1 MPPFH
6 IIANKIFSLLQAKK
20 SQEAAMTT
28 DIKISYIN
36 ATANTDFD
44 VVVFTK
50 NYNVNTPKVYYVAW
64 KVLRAQTEADFVF
77 PVSME
82 VGATY
87 TSSGT
92 TNKAGP
98 FPAELGSTWSIAQ
111 EPETATATLTQ
122 GTYFV

>member
-1 MPPFH
+1 M
-6 IIANKIFSLLQAKK
+6 AG
-20 SQEAAMTT
+20 TT
-28 DIKISYIN
+28 DINIAYVN
-36 ATANTDFD
+36 ATGQTDFD

-50 NYNVNTPKVYYVAW
+50 NFNVNTPKVYYVAW
-64 KVLRAQTEADFVF
+64 KVLRAQNEADFVF

-111 EPETATATLTQ
+111 EPASATATLTQ
-122 GTYFV
+122 GTLAYICSKLLITFSLSTRSS